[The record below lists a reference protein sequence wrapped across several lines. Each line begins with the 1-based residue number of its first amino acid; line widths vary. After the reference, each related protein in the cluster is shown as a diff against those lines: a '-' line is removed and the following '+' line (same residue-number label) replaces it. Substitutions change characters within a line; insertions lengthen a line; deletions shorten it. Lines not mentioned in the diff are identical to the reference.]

1 MKNELEKHIEEDWEI
16 LHRQSDLTGEELQHK
31 LEDNDWRNSFIN
43 LVDCKQAVIEKE
55 SEQRIDVDALWMKFT
70 QRNRKKRK
78 KRLYSLLLCSGGL
91 VASICLLFVLSHLFF
106 LRIDNDDVIF
116 AAIPQTD
123 EVTLQ
128 VAGNSVMT
136 LNEAEVLGHV
146 EKTTQGWQSAQS
158 EKRNLQYEDSK
169 EMEWVKISVP
179 RGKDFSLVLEDGTK
193 VWLNAESSFEYPTC
207 FNGSE
212 RIVKLSG
219 EAYFD
224 VVSDIHH
231 PFIIETSNVR
241 TRVLGTQFNLRR
253 YSDDVLDVTL
263 LEGKVEVLTRLSAQP
278 ISIHP
283 GENLHYLSDGTY
295 KLKTVDVDTY
305 ISWKKGVFY
314 FDDASLS
321 DVIFELGR
329 WYNVNFNV
337 ENKKLLD
344 YRLHFYCNRNDKIE
358 NALSL
363 LENLGHF
370 NISYDDG
377 VVVIR

>member
-1 MKNELEKHIEEDWEI
+1 M
-16 LHRQSDLTGEELQHK
+16 
-31 LEDNDWRNSFIN
+31 
-43 LVDCKQAVIEKE
+43 
-55 SEQRIDVDALWMKFT
+55 
-70 QRNRKKRK
+70 
-78 KRLYSLLLCSGGL
+78 
-91 VASICLLFVLSHLFF
+91 
-106 LRIDNDDVIF
+106 
-116 AAIPQTD
+116 
-123 EVTLQ
+123 
-128 VAGNSVMT
+128 
-136 LNEAEVLGHV
+136 
-146 EKTTQGWQSAQS
+146 
-158 EKRNLQYEDSK
+158 
-169 EMEWVKISVP
+169 
-179 RGKDFSLVLEDGTK
+179 
-193 VWLNAESSFEYPTC
+193 
-207 FNGSE
+207 
-212 RIVKLSG
+212 
-219 EAYFD
+219 
-224 VVSDIHH
+224 
-231 PFIIETSNVR
+231 
-241 TRVLGTQFNLRR
+241 
-253 YSDDVLDVTL
+253 
-263 LEGKVEVLTRLSAQP
+263 SAQP

>member
-16 LHRQSDLTGEELQHK
+16 LHRQSDLTGEELMHK
-31 LEDNDWRNSFIN
+31 LEDDDWRDSFIN

-55 SEQRIDVDALWMKFT
+55 SEQRIDVDALWMEFT
-70 QRNRKKRK
+70 QRNRQKRK
-78 KRLYSLLLCSGGL
+78 KRLYSLLIYSGGL
-91 VASICLLFVLSHLFF
+91 VASICLLFVLYHLFSS
-106 LRIDNDDVIF
+106 RIDNDDVIF

-128 VAGNSVMT
+128 VAGSSAMT

-241 TRVLGTQFNLRR
+241 TRVLGTQFNLRL
-253 YSDDVLDVTL
+253 V
-263 LEGKVEVLTRLSAQP
+263 
-278 ISIHP
+278 
-283 GENLHYLSDGTY
+283 
-295 KLKTVDVDTY
+295 KL
-305 ISWKKGVFY
+305 I
-314 FDDASLS
+314 LM
-321 DVIFELGR
+321 
-329 WYNVNFNV
+329 
-337 ENKKLLD
+337 
-344 YRLHFYCNRNDKIE
+344 
-358 NALSL
+358 
-363 LENLGHF
+363 
-370 NISYDDG
+370 
-377 VVVIR
+377 